1 MHFQLTHRSNPY
13 AVNSNTRKKMIESYA
28 LISINFHN
36 GFYDVN
42 EFELIVL
49 GNVVP
54 RLKSRESHNLL
65 YHNVLYKTP
74 LCL

>member
-1 MHFQLTHRSNPY
+1 
-13 AVNSNTRKKMIESYA
+13 MIESYA